1 MSRNLDKA
9 PRTCAVSGLGMY
21 EGYLLHNGDCIKSED
36 DLLNWLKTNNRDLYL
51 KDENTFFT
59 DDWILADAHQQEM
72 YLWTEWYEDMDENE
86 VEEES
91 IESGLKQITEF
102 MYFANNFPHD
112 WIQKVWSDNTHMCN
126 HIASKWVGLNERNSY
141 GGTLNFFKLFMELD
155 GGNQE
160 KLCEWI
166 TLNYSSKM

>member
-36 DLLNWLKTNNRDLYL
+36 DLLNWLKTNNLDLYL

-155 GGNQE
+155 GGNQK

>member
-9 PRTCAVSGLGMY
+9 PRTCVVSGLGMY

-155 GGNQE
+155 GGNQK

>member
-1 MSRNLDKA
+1 M
-9 PRTCAVSGLGMY
+9 
-21 EGYLLHNGDCIKSED
+21 
-36 DLLNWLKTNNRDLYL
+36 YL

-126 HIASKWVGLNERNSY
+126 HISSKWVGLNERNSY